1 MKGGDI
7 IAKLADYQGM
17 ALIDGDG
24 TAPIEA
30 AQRIAH
36 ALTHVRAG
44 LGPALLRLR
53 VPRLNGHSSADAQG
67 YKDEATKAEEWQRD
81 PLGRVRAVLLER
93 GWSEARWDELA
104 GQAAAEVR
112 QAAEQA
118 QSQPELDPAT
128 STCFV

>member
-1 MKGGDI
+1 MAATLALPMLVFIEADGYAIPAPSTLPVPDGDMAATLAYYQC
-7 IAKLADYQGM
+7 IAL
-17 ALIDGDG
+17 LDGDG

-67 YKDEATKAEEWQRD
+67 YKDEATKAEEWRRD
-81 PLGRVRAVLLER
+81 PLGRVRALLIER
-93 GWSEARWDELA
+93 GWSEA
-104 GQAAAEVR
+104 Q
-112 QAAEQA
+112 
-118 QSQPELDPAT
+118 
-128 STCFV
+128 